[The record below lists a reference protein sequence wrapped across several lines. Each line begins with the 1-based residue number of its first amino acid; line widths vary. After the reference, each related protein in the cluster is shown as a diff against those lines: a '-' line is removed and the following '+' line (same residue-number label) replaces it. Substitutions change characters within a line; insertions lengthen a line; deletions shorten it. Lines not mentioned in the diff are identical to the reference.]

1 MAEQLSFIG
10 VEAWYCWQPY
20 SGTPYLCINDRA
32 SNGSPPFSQV
42 PTPQFNNTCGDK
54 NLITTPF
61 DLIDAE
67 SAIAWVTAKAQ
78 LESQ

>member
-1 MAEQLSFIG
+1 
-10 VEAWYCWQPY
+10 
-20 SGTPYLCINDRA
+20 LCINDRA

-67 SAIAWVTAKAQ
+67 SAIA
-78 LESQ
+78 